1 MHSLFL
7 MTTTLAM
14 EIFIPV
20 GVVAII
26 AIVFLAVFIY
36 KRRYR
41 HNSDSIRKDYDIYH
55 SQLTTDCKAMVLRLG
70 TLGKYSDYYHTL
82 YLERD
87 KKYND
92 ILNIRDNDMAIS
104 LNSLD
109 TLIKAKNYKSVKEV
123 EKQCDISINEFI
135 QSVSNFNVDLT
146 SLLREDTDTREAS
159 LSEKEKFRKIKDFY
173 TIHQGELKPLEK
185 SFNIIFTNSEKKF
198 AQFNTFTDQA
208 KFTEAKAV
216 LPELDKILDALLKIM
231 DELPLLE
238 TLVSSVVPEK
248 LKSLRAEY
256 DQLIKEEYTLD
267 YLNIPDE
274 IAEMENEISQ
284 ISQQLIL
291 LDTTDVKERL
301 DKIQER
307 ITDTKIKFERERQAK
322 QKFIANQSTL
332 SGSSFEVE
340 KQYSRLMNQLPDYQK
355 TYVLDKKYIDQMYAL
370 KNDIEAIG
378 YLKRELDSYLD
389 TSAKQPYTVITKK
402 MSDMQ
407 LEMDKVNHTMADY
420 TDYLNSLKNTS
431 QMVYQGLRDYY
442 FKLKSTEHKV
452 KVVIGVDSFTNSVAP
467 KFADLYKKI
476 ASIDGIILKEP
487 VDVNQAVELFN
498 PFKEASI
505 ALIEDIDKKADEASN
520 AEAAIVYANAYRVE
534 YTDSRSLLDTAEK
547 AFNEGDFQRASSNA
561 LQVLKTFQS
570 DSSSSQA

>member
-7 MTTTLAM
+7 MSTTLAM

-20 GVVAII
+20 GVVALV
-26 AIVFLAVFIY
+26 AIVFLAIFIY

-41 HNSDSIRKDYDIYH
+41 HNSDSIRKNYDIYH

-109 TLIKAKNYKSVKEV
+109 TLIKDKNYKSVKEV

-173 TIHQGELKPLEK
+173 TIHQSELKPLEK

-198 AQFNTFTDQA
+198 AEFNTLADQA
-208 KFTEAKAV
+208 KFAEAKAV

-231 DELPLLE
+231 DDLPLLE

-267 YLNIPDE
+267 YLNIPSE
-274 IAEMENEISQ
+274 IAEMEGEVSQ

-307 ITDTKIKFERERQAK
+307 ITDIKVKFERERQAK

-355 TYVLDKKYIDQMYAL
+355 TYVIDKKYIDQMYAL

-407 LEMDKVNHTMADY
+407 LEMDKVNHTMSDY
-420 TDYLNSLKNTS
+420 TDYLTSLKNTS

-442 FKLKSTEHKV
+442 YKLKSAEHKV
-452 KVVIGVDSFTNSVAP
+452 KVNIGVDSFTNSVAP
-467 KFADLYKKI
+467 KFFDLYKQI
-476 ASIDGIILKEP
+476 AAIDAIILKEP
-487 VDVNQAVELFN
+487 VDVNKAVELFN

-505 ALIEDIDKKADEASN
+505 ALIESIDKKADEAAN

-534 YTDSRSLLDTAEK
+534 YTDSRTLLDTAEK

-570 DSSSSQA
+570 DSNSPQA

>member
-7 MTTTLAM
+7 MTITLAM

-20 GVVAII
+20 GVVALV
-26 AIVFLAVFIY
+26 AIVFFAIFIY

-41 HNSDSIRKDYDIYH
+41 HNSDSIRKNYDIYH

-109 TLIKAKNYKSVKEV
+109 TLIKDKNYKSVKEV
-123 EKQCDISINEFI
+123 EKQCDISINDFI

-185 SFNIIFTNSEKKF
+185 SFNVIFTNSEKKF
-198 AQFNTFTDQA
+198 AQFNAFADQA
-208 KFTEAKAV
+208 KFAEAKAV

-231 DELPLLE
+231 DDLPLLE

-274 IAEMENEISQ
+274 IAEMESEISQ

-307 ITDTKIKFERERQAK
+307 ITDTKVKFERERQAK

-420 TDYLNSLKNTS
+420 TEYLNSLKNTS

-467 KFADLYKKI
+467 KFFDLYKKI
-476 ASIDGIILKEP
+476 ATIDSIILKEP
-487 VDVNQAVELFN
+487 VDVNEAVELFN

-505 ALIEDIDKKADEASN
+505 ALIEEIDKKADEASN

-534 YTDSRSLLDTAEK
+534 YTDSRTLLDTAEK

-570 DSSSSQA
+570 DSNSPQA